1 LFKKVDRQAVRK
13 RKQLSIRNKIS
24 GTAERPRLSVYRS
37 NENIFAQLIDDV
49 NGTTLVAASTIDK
62 EIKSDVKHGGNVE
75 SAVLVGKAIA
85 ERATAKGITNIVFDR
100 SGYVYTGRIAA
111 LAEAAR
117 EAGLKF

>member
-1 LFKKVDRQAVRK
+1 MFKKVDRQAVRK
-13 RKQLSIRNKIS
+13 RKQLSIRSKIS

-37 NENIFAQLIDDV
+37 NDNIFAQLIDDV
-49 NGTTLVAASTIDK
+49 NGTTLVAASTVDK
-62 EIKSDVKHGGNVE
+62 EIKVDVKHGGNVE

>member
-13 RKQLSIRNKIS
+13 RKQLSIRSKIS

-37 NENIFAQLIDDV
+37 NDNIFAQIIDDV
-49 NGTTLVAASTIDK
+49 NGTTLVAASTVDK
-62 EIKSDVKHGGNVE
+62 EIKADVKHGGNVE